1 VTGLSGE
8 LLDGVIARMT
18 RPDYARF
25 DAQLRSSG
33 YCAHPVRL
41 RGRIDVCDAGGVRRQ
56 VWSTHGEPDGLLRK
70 ACGNRREAVCGPCA
84 ERYRGD
90 AWQIIAAGLRG
101 GKGVPESVIGH
112 PAVFASLTAPSFGVV
127 HAQLLGPDGKPVRCR
142 ARRDA
147 PVCPHGIALSC
158 SKTHAP
164 DDPCVGEPLCA
175 ECFDYTGAV
184 VWNNLLGELWRRT
197 MIYLPR
203 KLAKLTNMTQER
215 LHALVRVSYVKVSEY
230 QRRGLVHLHPTIRLD
245 RRMPTYRADELRP
258 PDRRFTPDLL
268 EQALCD
274 AVQAVFVQAPEE
286 LGGALVRWGSQL
298 DIQQLSGDDDQ
309 RRRRASYLAKYTTKS
324 TEQAGGLLHRV
335 GRGDVDNVQVRP
347 HVRGYLRTAHELH
360 DQVTA
365 AIRAYQPAQCV
376 QRATVAPATSR
387 DQNGLVLRV
396 LAAMS
401 TDERVAIRL
410 HDRSEHVGRI
420 VRRIPDGVLLDS
432 ATEIALADVRVITTP
447 PAPAAKRDRRD
458 RRLAACAHAFGY
470 RGHCLTKSRAWST
483 RFKDLREDRERHVHR
498 QILARSSDE
507 SQRKLAQLTP
517 EQRITAFEFAGVGHL
532 TTADAYLA
540 AQAAAR
546 AREHRQLAREALDD
560 HHNPRREDKCG
571 APQDHSR
578 AASTNT
584 PWEERCQR

>member
-1 VTGLSGE
+1 MALSGE

-41 RGRIDVCDAGGVRRQ
+41 RGHIDVCDAGGVRRQ
-56 VWSTHGEPDGLLRK
+56 VWSTYGEPDGLLRK

-127 HAQLLGPDGKPVRCR
+127 HAQLLGPDGKPLRCR
-142 ARRDA
+142 PRRDA
-147 PVCPHGIALSC
+147 PVCPHGVPLSC
-158 SKTHAP
+158 GKVHAP
-164 DDPCVGEPLCA
+164 DDLCVGKPLCA

-184 VWNNLLGELWRRT
+184 IWNNVLGELWRRT

-203 KLAKLTNMTQER
+203 KLAKLTRMTQER
-215 LHALVRVSYVKVSEY
+215 LHDLVRVSYVKVSEY

-245 RRMPTYRADELRP
+245 RRMAAYRAHEVRP

-268 EQALCD
+268 EQALRD

-286 LGGALVRWGSQL
+286 LGGGLVRWGEQL
-298 DIQQLSGDDDQ
+298 DVQQLSGDEDQ

-347 HVRGYLRTAHELH
+347 HVRGYLRSVHELD

-365 AIRAYQPAQCV
+365 AIRADEPAQCM
-376 QRATVAPATSR
+376 QCPPVAPATSR

-401 TDERVAIRL
+401 TDERVLMRL
-410 HDRSEHVGRI
+410 HDDTQHVGRI
-420 VRRIPDGVLLDS
+420 VRRTPGGLVLDS
-432 ATEIALADVRVITTP
+432 GAELALADVRVVTTP
-447 PAPAAKRDRRD
+447 PRPAAKRDRRD
-458 RRLAACAHAFGY
+458 RRLGACAHAFGY

-483 RFKDLREDRERHVHR
+483 RFKDLREDRERHVHE
-498 QILARSSDE
+498 QLLTHSSDE
-507 SQRKLAQLTP
+507 SQRKLAQRTA

-546 AREHRQLAREALDD
+546 AREHRELAREALFD
-560 HHNPRREDKCG
+560 HHHP
-571 APQDHSR
+571 
-578 AASTNT
+578 
-584 PWEERCQR
+584 

>member
-1 VTGLSGE
+1 VSTLSGE
-8 LLDGVIARMT
+8 LLDGVVARMT

-41 RGRIDVCDAGGVRRQ
+41 RGRIDVCDGGGVRRQ

-127 HAQLLGPDGKPVRCR
+127 HAQLLGPDGKPVRCQP
-142 ARRDA
+142 RRDA
-147 PVCPHGIALSC
+147 PVCPHGIPLSC
-158 SKTHAP
+158 LKIHSP
-164 DDPCVGEPLCA
+164 DDPCVGEPLCS

-184 VWNNLLGELWRRT
+184 IWNNVLGELWRRT

-203 KLAKLTNMTQER
+203 KLAKLTRMTQER

-245 RRMPTYRADELRP
+245 RRMPAYRAHELRP
-258 PDRRFTPDLL
+258 PDRRFTTNLL
-268 EQALCD
+268 EQALRE

-286 LGGALVRWGSQL
+286 LGGGLVRWGSQL
-298 DIQQLSGDDDQ
+298 DVQQLSGDDDE

-347 HVRGYLRTAHELH
+347 HPRRYLRTSFEL
-360 DQVTA
+360 DDKVTA
-365 AIRAYQPAQCV
+365 AIRADQPAECM
-376 QRATVAPATSR
+376 QRPAPAPATSQ
-387 DQNGLVLRV
+387 D
-396 LAAMS
+396 
-401 TDERVAIRL
+401 
-410 HDRSEHVGRI
+410 
-420 VRRIPDGVLLDS
+420 P
-432 ATEIALADVRVITTP
+432 
-447 PAPAAKRDRRD
+447 
-458 RRLAACAHAFGY
+458 AFGY

-483 RFKDLREDRERHVHR
+483 RFKDLREDRERHVHE
-498 QILARSSDE
+498 QLLTHSSDE
-507 SQRKLAQLTP
+507 SQRKLAQRTA

-546 AREHRQLAREALDD
+546 AREHRELAREALFD
-560 HHNPRREDKCG
+560 HHHP
-571 APQDHSR
+571 
-578 AASTNT
+578 
-584 PWEERCQR
+584 

>member
-1 VTGLSGE
+1 VSSVLSGE
-8 LLDGVIARMT
+8 LLDGVVARMT

-25 DAQLRSSG
+25 EAQLRSSG
-33 YCAHPVRL
+33 YCARPVRL
-41 RGRIDVCDAGGVRRQ
+41 RGRIDVCDAGGVRHE
-56 VWSTHGEPDGLLRK
+56 VWTTHGEPDQLLRK
-70 ACGNRREAVCGPCA
+70 ACGNRREAICAPCA

-101 GKGVPESVIGH
+101 GKGIAESVIGH
-112 PAVFASLTAPSFGVV
+112 PALFASLTAPSFGVV
-127 HAQLLGPDGKPVRCR
+127 HAQLLGPDGEPLRCR
-142 ARRDA
+142 PRRDA
-147 PVCPHGIALSC
+147 PVCPHGVPLSC
-158 SKTHAP
+158 KEIHAP
-164 DDPCVGEPLCA
+164 DDPCVGEPLCP

-184 VWNNLLGELWRRT
+184 IWNNLLGELWRRT

-203 KLAKLTNMTQER
+203 KLAALRAMTQKELHER
-215 LHALVRVSYVKVSEY
+215 VRVSYVKVSEY

-245 RRMPTYRADELRP
+245 RRMPAYRADELRP

-268 EQALCD
+268 EQALRD

-286 LGGALVRWGSQL
+286 LGGALVRWGEQL
-298 DIQQLSGDDDQ
+298 DVQQLSPGDDE

-324 TEQAGGLLHRV
+324 TEQAGGLLQRV

-347 HVRGYLRTAHELH
+347 HVRGYLRTAHEL
-360 DQVTA
+360 DDKVTA
-365 AIRAYQPAQCV
+365 AIRADQPAHCM
-376 QRATVAPATSR
+376 QRALVAPATSR

-420 VRRIPDGVLLDS
+420 VRRIPDGVLLDMG
-432 ATEIALADVRVITTP
+432 TEIALADVRVITTP
-447 PAPAAKRDRRD
+447 PPPKAKRDRRD

-483 RFKDLREDRERHVHR
+483 RFKDLREDRERHVHE
-498 QILARSSDE
+498 QLLARSSDA
-507 SQRKLAQLTP
+507 SQRKLAQLAP

-546 AREHRQLAREALDD
+546 AREHRELGREALFD
-560 HHNPRREDKCG
+560 HHHP
-571 APQDHSR
+571 
-578 AASTNT
+578 
-584 PWEERCQR
+584 